1 MSEVLPASFDLAPG
15 APVVLYL
22 REPKE
27 KVWGILVSLSPAG
40 VVVRGLD
47 LTTFEDWI
55 RQEKRGE
62 EPLLGLVTLFYPMS
76 RLERLE
82 KDEGV
87 GPVES
92 CAERFA
98 REVGRSVSEVLGLD
112 PEPRPVLL
120 GSKARPHR
128 PTSRPR
134 RR

>member
-1 MSEVLPASFDLAPG
+1 MLPASFELSPG
-15 APVVLYL
+15 ASVVLFL

-27 KVWGILVSLSPAG
+27 KVWGILVALSPAG

-47 LTTFEDWI
+47 LATFEDWI

-82 KDEGV
+82 KDEGI

-98 REVGRSVSEVLGLD
+98 REVGRSVTEVLGLD
-112 PEPRPVLL
+112 PQPGPVLL
-120 GSKARPHR
+120 GSKARAHR
-128 PTSRPR
+128 PSGRPR

>member
-1 MSEVLPASFDLAPG
+1 VKGVLPASFDLAPG

-27 KVWGILVSLSPAG
+27 KVWGILVSLTPAG
-40 VVVRGLD
+40 VVLRGLD
-47 LTTFEDWI
+47 LITFEDWI
-55 RQEKRGE
+55 QQERRGE

-87 GPVES
+87 GVVES

-98 REVGRSVSEVLGLD
+98 REVGRTVTEVLGLEPD
-112 PEPRPVLL
+112 PRPVLL
-120 GSKARPHR
+120 GSKARPQR
-128 PTSRPR
+128 PPPR
-134 RR
+134 RRR